1 MANIKQQMLSG
12 VFYTAIAKYSGL
24 VISLVVMAILARLLC
39 PDDFGTVA
47 IATVF
52 INFFSIFT
60 NIGIS
65 SAIVQN
71 KELTSL
77 DINRI
82 YMFTVWIGIILS
94 ALFFSSTGFIA
105 NYYQDNRLLPICQL
119 LSVNLFFA
127 SAGTVPNTLFFKD
140 KDFKFIA
147 WRTFIIQILVGALA
161 IVAALMGAGLYTLL
175 IQPILSSALIYF
187 ISLRKY
193 PQKLLWTWGIDSLK
207 KIWAYS
213 MYQFLFSVM
222 SYFIRNLDKMLI
234 GKYIGM
240 APLGYYEKSYRLMS
254 LPIQNITY
262 VITPVLH
269 PILSDYQKEE
279 KRLATINERM
289 VRLLAFIGFPLGI
302 LLFFCGRELMLFVF
316 GPQWEPSIP
325 AFQILS
331 LSVGLQ
337 IVMSSSGSFFQSSND
352 TRGLF
357 ICGIF
362 TAFVTCTGFLICIL
376 FFRTLEAFAYSML
389 ISYILSFIQC
399 YWQLYHYQFHRSILH
414 LYSQLISPLFI
425 TLFIGGLLYI
435 ISFYS
440 INWNI
445 LISLCIKSFLTL
457 LLWGSYI
464 QWRKEYDIINKVKKC
479 YRKR

>member
-12 VFYTAIAKYSGL
+12 VFYTAVAKYSGL

-52 INFFSIFT
+52 INFFAIFT

-65 SAIVQN
+65 SAVVQN
-71 KELTSL
+71 KELTDH
-77 DINRI
+77 DINEI
-82 YMFTVWIGIILS
+82 YMFTIWIGIILS
-94 ALFFSSTGFIA
+94 VLFFLSTGFIA
-105 NYYQDNRLLPICQL
+105 DYYQDERLLPICQL

-147 WRTFIIQILVGALA
+147 WRTFIIQITVGAIA
-161 IVAALMGAGLYTLL
+161 VGAALLGAGLYTLL
-175 IQPILSSALIYF
+175 IQPVLSSVLIYF
-187 ISLRKY
+187 ISLKKY
-193 PQKLLWTWGIDSLK
+193 PQKFLWTWGIKSLK

-213 MYQFLFSVM
+213 MYQFLFNVM

-269 PILSDYQKEE
+269 PILSDYQKETD
-279 KRLATINERM
+279 KLATINERM

-316 GPQWEPSIP
+316 GSQWEPSIP

-331 LSVGLQ
+331 LTVGFQ
-337 IVMSSSGSFFQSSND
+337 IVMSSSGSFFQSTND

-362 TAFVTCTGFLICIL
+362 TAVATCTGFLVCIL

-389 ISYILSFIQC
+389 ISYFLCFIQC
-399 YWQLYHYQFHRSILH
+399 YWQLYHYQFRRNMLH
-414 LYSQLISPLFI
+414 LYRQLISPLII
-425 TLFIGGLLYI
+425 TLLIGGVLYPL
-435 ISFYS
+435 SLCS
-440 INWNI
+440 SDWNI
-445 LISLCIKSFLTL
+445 VVSLCVKSL
-457 LLWGSYI
+457 LALILWGGYL
-464 QWRKEYDIINKVKKC
+464 QWRKEYDIIAKVRNILHK
-479 YRKR
+479 Y

>member
-1 MANIKQQMLSG
+1 MFKIGIDIVRHKQNLYVYSMDRNHTERIITFHRQALSPTTIK
-12 VFYTAIAKYSGL
+12 I
-24 VISLVVMAILARLLC
+24 
-39 PDDFGTVA
+39 
-47 IATVF
+47 TVF
-52 INFFSIFT
+52 F
-60 NIGIS
+60 
-65 SAIVQN
+65 
-71 KELTSL
+71 
-77 DINRI
+77 
-82 YMFTVWIGIILS
+82 LS
-94 ALFFSSTGFIA
+94 V
-105 NYYQDNRLLPICQL
+105 RL

-279 KRLATINERM
+279 KDWLLLTNEWCDFW
-289 VRLLAFIGFPLGI
+289 L
-302 LLFFCGRELMLFVF
+302 
-316 GPQWEPSIP
+316 
-325 AFQILS
+325 
-331 LSVGLQ
+331 LSV
-337 IVMSSSGSFFQSSND
+337 
-352 TRGLF
+352 
-357 ICGIF
+357 
-362 TAFVTCTGFLICIL
+362 
-376 FFRTLEAFAYSML
+376 
-389 ISYILSFIQC
+389 
-399 YWQLYHYQFHRSILH
+399 
-414 LYSQLISPLFI
+414 SP
-425 TLFIGGLLYI
+425 
-435 ISFYS
+435 
-440 INWNI
+440 
-445 LISLCIKSFLTL
+445 
-457 LLWGSYI
+457 
-464 QWRKEYDIINKVKKC
+464 
-479 YRKR
+479 

>member
-213 MYQFLFSVM
+213 MYQFQSPQI
-222 SYFIRNLDKMLI
+222 SEWHR
-234 GKYIGM
+234 GKSPDG
-240 APLGYYEKSYRLMS
+240 KK
-254 LPIQNITY
+254 
-262 VITPVLH
+262 H
-269 PILSDYQKEE
+269 
-279 KRLATINERM
+279 KR
-289 VRLLAFIGFPLGI
+289 
-302 LLFFCGRELMLFVF
+302 
-316 GPQWEPSIP
+316 
-325 AFQILS
+325 
-331 LSVGLQ
+331 
-337 IVMSSSGSFFQSSND
+337 
-352 TRGLF
+352 
-357 ICGIF
+357 
-362 TAFVTCTGFLICIL
+362 
-376 FFRTLEAFAYSML
+376 
-389 ISYILSFIQC
+389 
-399 YWQLYHYQFHRSILH
+399 
-414 LYSQLISPLFI
+414 
-425 TLFIGGLLYI
+425 
-435 ISFYS
+435 
-440 INWNI
+440 
-445 LISLCIKSFLTL
+445 
-457 LLWGSYI
+457 
-464 QWRKEYDIINKVKKC
+464 
-479 YRKR
+479 

>member
-302 LLFFCGRELMLFVF
+302 LLFFC
-316 GPQWEPSIP
+316 
-325 AFQILS
+325 
-331 LSVGLQ
+331 
-337 IVMSSSGSFFQSSND
+337 
-352 TRGLF
+352 
-357 ICGIF
+357 
-362 TAFVTCTGFLICIL
+362 TGFLICIL
-376 FFRTLEAFAYSML
+376 FVRTLEAFAYSML

-445 LISLCIKSFLTL
+445 LISFCIKSFLTL

-479 YRKR
+479 FRKR